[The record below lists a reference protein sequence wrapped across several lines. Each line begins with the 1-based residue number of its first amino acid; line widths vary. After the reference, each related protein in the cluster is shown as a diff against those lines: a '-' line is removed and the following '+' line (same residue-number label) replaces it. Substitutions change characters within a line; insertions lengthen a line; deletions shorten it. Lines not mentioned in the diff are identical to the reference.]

1 MVDNDKIREYE
12 IKMATHV
19 DAGLQL
25 GVLAIK
31 QLIGKGGAIPEKTL
45 NEGFEY
51 IVVKEKKTIE
61 EDSYSSQVQKER
73 EKNII
78 EFVYKCMKEKVK
90 SHLESQNRLDY

>member
-31 QLIGKGGAIPEKTL
+31 QLIGEGGAIPEKTL

-61 EDSYSSQVQKER
+61 EDSYSSQVQKKI

-78 EFVYKCMKEKVK
+78 EFVYKCMNEKVK